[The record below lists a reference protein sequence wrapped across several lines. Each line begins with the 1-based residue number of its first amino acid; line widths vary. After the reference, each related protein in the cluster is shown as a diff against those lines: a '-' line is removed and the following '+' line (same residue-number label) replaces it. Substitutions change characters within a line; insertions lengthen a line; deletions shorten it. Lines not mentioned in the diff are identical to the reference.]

1 MTVEERL
8 LRGDIWLVDFGTE
21 PRSPEQAHV
30 RPAVIVSENRLHHPN
45 LKMVIVVP
53 GTSTVRG
60 IPLHVVCQPDRA
72 NGLSTETA
80 FQIEQVRALSTGRL
94 IHRVGRMDAL
104 AIGTI
109 DETLRSALD
118 L

>member
-1 MTVEERL
+1 MTVDEQL
-8 LRGDIWLVDFGTE
+8 LRGDIWLVDLGAE
-21 PRSPEQAHV
+21 PRDPEQALE

-45 LKMVIVVP
+45 LKMIIVVP
-53 GTSTVRG
+53 GTSTIRG
-60 IPLHVVCQPDRA
+60 IPLHVVCHPDRS

-80 FQIEQVRALSTGRL
+80 FQIEQVRALSTDRL

-104 AIGTI
+104 ALGTV
-109 DETLRSALD
+109 DATLRSALD